1 MSGARGAC
9 SEHSVSFGSVADTA
23 VQPHA
28 STVSFVMD
36 DSLPLRPGPHG
47 NDPLPR
53 GRDPAMGDDT
63 ANDGDEPRSVAPQRL
78 SAVAALLHRALPP
91 PSLTS

>member
-1 MSGARGAC
+1 
-9 SEHSVSFGSVADTA
+9 
-23 VQPHA
+23 
-28 STVSFVMD
+28 
-36 DSLPLRPGPHG
+36 
-47 NDPLPR
+47 
-53 GRDPAMGDDT
+53 MGDDT